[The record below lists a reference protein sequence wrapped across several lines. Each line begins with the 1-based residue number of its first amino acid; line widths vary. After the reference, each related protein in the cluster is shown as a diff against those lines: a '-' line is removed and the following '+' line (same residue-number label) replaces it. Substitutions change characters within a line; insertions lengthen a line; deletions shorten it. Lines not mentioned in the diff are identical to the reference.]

1 MYACNGILFNHES
14 MRRGETFIT
23 RKITR
28 GLSRIEA
35 NLEKCLYV
43 GNLDSL
49 RDWGHARDYVE
60 MQWRMLQQDIP
71 EDYVIATG
79 RQESVRKFI
88 ELSASKLGWTNTE
101 GKSIY
106 WEGKGLNE
114 VGYRA
119 DNGNPVIKID
129 KRYFR
134 PTEVQ
139 SLLGDPSK
147 AKDKLGWQPNTTLEE
162 LIEEMIEHD
171 REESLKETYLNK
183 KGFKVN
189 PSLENPPNI

>member
-1 MYACNGILFNHES
+1 
-14 MRRGETFIT
+14 
-23 RKITR
+23 
-28 GLSRIEA
+28 
-35 NLEKCLYV
+35 
-43 GNLDSL
+43 
-49 RDWGHARDYVE
+49 
-60 MQWRMLQQDIP
+60 MQWRMLQQEKP

-79 RQESVRKFI
+79 RQESVRRFI
-88 ELSASKLGWTNTE
+88 ELSAEKLGWSNGE

-106 WEGKGLNE
+106 WEGEGLNE

-119 DNGNPVIKID
+119 DNGQPVIRID

-139 SLLGDPSK
+139 SLLGDPTK
-147 AKDKLGWQPNTTLEE
+147 AKKKLGWEPKTTLEE
-162 LIEEMIEHD
+162 LISEMIEND
-171 REESLKETYLNK
+171 REESLKETLLNK